1 MAIINYK
8 GINLITIGFQQG
20 PNAIIMPGINE
31 LANDVYEKFSKH
43 PSVKARIK
51 EGTIQI
57 IDEQKAVSERTEAEM
72 VEHMTRIFD
81 TKLLRK
87 LMKEDKR
94 DSVVS
99 AAKAQLDTIIGDL
112 KKPEKKEE
120 DEHFK

>member
-8 GINLITIGFQQG
+8 GINLITIGFKQG

-31 LANDVYEKFSKH
+31 MSNDVYDKFKQH
-43 PSVKARIK
+43 PSVKARIAD
-51 EGTIQI
+51 GTIQI

-72 VEHMTRIFD
+72 VEHMSRIFD

-87 LMKEDKR
+87 LIKEDKR
-94 DSVVS
+94 DAVVS
-99 AAKAQLDTIIGDL
+99 AAKAQLETIIGDL
-112 KKPEKKEE
+112 KKPEKKDE